1 VDNSV
6 VAQLKKQFHAQLSE
20 WQAQAA
26 SQSQPTLAV
35 LTEEELRQL
44 EQMWVELCVWK
55 QSQNG

>member
-1 VDNSV
+1 MDNSV
-6 VAQLKKQFHAQLSE
+6 VAQLKKQFHAQLSA

-26 SQSQPTLAV
+26 PQSKPTLAV